1 MFLNF
6 SNHASENW
14 GEEQSAAAGKYGK
27 IVDFPFPQV
36 DSKASTEEINASGM
50 CLMSGRILSV
60 LSGDHRTETGRNQS
74 GGSLQ

>member
-36 DSKASTEEINASGM
+36 DSKASTEEIKKLAHHCVEQM
-50 CLMSGRILSV
+50 IQM
-60 LSGDHRTETGRNQS
+60 HPA
-74 GGSLQ
+74 